1 MSGRN
6 AGSGGAPAQHPL
18 RICVVG
24 GAGFLGSILAE
35 LLLDEGHEVTIFD
48 ALLYGDEGIR
58 HLLDRPGLS
67 LVCGDLRD
75 ITATI
80 RAFRHADAVVHL
92 GALVGDPACDI
103 DERLTLEINRDATAK
118 AAAIARGLGID
129 RFVFA
134 STCSVYGASAEVLDE
149 NSPLDPISVY
159 ARSKMESEQLLLA
172 QSGQGFWP
180 TVLRLGT
187 LYGRSQRERFDLVV
201 NLLTAQAV
209 ATGEIT
215 VFGGSQWRPFVH
227 VRDVA
232 DAILRCLRA
241 PCSVVGGNVFNVGG
255 DDQNHMLAEIAEII
269 RAVVP
274 GVQVHVAP
282 ATAQEAD
289 YRVCFARIRS
299 VIGFAPRRTVADGVA
314 EIAALISHGAVPD
327 YTDARYSN
335 YKALMSGQAMAA
347 LAGTGV
353 PAAATPLAVA
363 AG

>member
-1 MSGRN
+1 MTSKTPSN
-6 AGSGGAPAQHPL
+6 AGAPIHAPS

-35 LLLDEGHEVTIFD
+35 LLLDEGHQVTILD

-58 HLLDRPGLS
+58 HLLGRPRLS
-67 LVCGDLRD
+67 LVPGDLRD
-75 ITATI
+75 IAATVQ
-80 RAFRHADAVVHL
+80 AFRNTDAVVHL

-118 AAAIARGLGID
+118 AAAVARGLGIS

-134 STCSVYGASAEVLDE
+134 STCSVYGASSDLLDE
-149 NSPLDPISVY
+149 RSAVDPISVY

-172 QSGQGFWP
+172 QSGNGFWP
-180 TVLRLGT
+180 TVLRFGT

-215 VFGGSQWRPFVH
+215 VFGGRQWRPFVH
-227 VRDVA
+227 VRDA
-232 DAILRCLRA
+232 AEAILACLQA
-241 PCSVVGGNVFNVGG
+241 PSAAVGGQVFNVGA
-255 DDQNHMLAEIAEII
+255 DDQNHRLTEIAAII
-269 RAVVP
+269 SQVVP
-274 GVQVHVAP
+274 GVRVQVAP

-289 YRVCFARIRS
+289 YRVCFAAIRS
-299 VIGFAPRRTVADGVA
+299 ATGFAPRRTVADGVA
-314 EIAALISHGAVPD
+314 EIAGAVSRGAVPD

-335 YKALMSGQAMAA
+335 YKALISGEALAA
-347 LAGTGV
+347 LAGNELPGAAPV
-353 PAAATPLAVA
+353 PSAI
-363 AG
+363 G